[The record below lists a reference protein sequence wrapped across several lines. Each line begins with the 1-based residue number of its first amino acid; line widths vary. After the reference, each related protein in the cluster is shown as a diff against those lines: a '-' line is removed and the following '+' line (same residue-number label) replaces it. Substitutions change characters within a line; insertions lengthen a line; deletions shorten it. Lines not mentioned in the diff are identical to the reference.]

1 MPRRFLPE
9 VQGLRA
15 VAVLLVLVY
24 HLNAAVLP
32 GGYVGVDVFFV
43 ISGFLITSL
52 LLREVHDHGRI
63 SVSQFYIRR
72 VRRILPAATLVLLAT
87 GIATVLLLPV
97 TRLEQAALELAA
109 SAAYIENFVLAA
121 QTVDYLAAEEAPS
134 PVQHFWSLAV
144 EEQFYLVWPLLF
156 VGWAALRS
164 RLSEQRRELVLGGA
178 ITVII
183 TASLI
188 CSVVMTQTDPTSAY
202 FVPFTRMWEL
212 AAGGLLAVVLARWNL
227 PDRLRDPVGWAGL
240 VAIGVAAVYYNEH
253 TAFPGYAAALPVLGA
268 AAVIVAGEGRS
279 RYSAGQLL
287 STRPARFIGDIS
299 YALYLWHWP
308 LIVIALGMFNETELS
323 FGTAVALGALSILL
337 AWLTK
342 ITVEDPIRM
351 RGLLSTGRTAL
362 AFALSG
368 IIVVS
373 GTAWGINSHVQQI
386 RSVEFNPEVH
396 LGPQA
401 LDEEDRPEELT
412 APPYPSVL
420 TAEDD
425 LPDLYEDGCQSSEE
439 DTFPSPCVYGPDDA
453 ETTVAL
459 VGDSHAAHWS
469 PALQE
474 IAEDRDWQLYTF
486 TKSSCAFTATLLV
499 RPGEE
504 TPYTQCQ
511 LWTENVLSELHK
523 LDPDFVI
530 TSSRAKATPYGMDGD
545 EEEARRAVAE
555 GMSALWQLLD
565 EAGIT
570 VVALR
575 DTPTTRSRI
584 VECIDL
590 HSPDVEACVRE
601 RDSALNGEDP
611 QVIAAEEGDVD
622 TPIVD
627 LSDRF
632 CLDDICP
639 AVIGNVLVYRDSHHI
654 TATYSRLL
662 SDDLAERLE
671 EVL

>member
-1 MPRRFLPE
+1 
-9 VQGLRA
+9 
-15 VAVLLVLVY
+15 
-24 HLNAAVLP
+24 
-32 GGYVGVDVFFV
+32 
-43 ISGFLITSL
+43 
-52 LLREVHDHGRI
+52 
-63 SVSQFYIRR
+63 
-72 VRRILPAATLVLLAT
+72 
-87 GIATVLLLPV
+87 
-97 TRLEQAALELAA
+97 
-109 SAAYIENFVLAA
+109 
-121 QTVDYLAAEEAPS
+121 
-134 PVQHFWSLAV
+134 
-144 EEQFYLVWPLLF
+144 
-156 VGWAALRS
+156 
-164 RLSEQRRELVLGGA
+164 
-178 ITVII
+178 
-183 TASLI
+183 
-188 CSVVMTQTDPTSAY
+188 
-202 FVPFTRMWEL
+202 
-212 AAGGLLAVVLARWNL
+212 
-227 PDRLRDPVGWAGL
+227 
-240 VAIGVAAVYYNEH
+240 
-253 TAFPGYAAALPVLGA
+253 
-268 AAVIVAGEGRS
+268 
-279 RYSAGQLL
+279 
-287 STRPARFIGDIS
+287 
-299 YALYLWHWP
+299 
-308 LIVIALGMFNETELS
+308 MFNETELS

-499 RPGEE
+499 RPGGGD
-504 TPYTQCQ
+504 PYTQCQ

-545 EEEARRAVAE
+545 EEEARRAVPKACPRC
-555 GMSALWQLLD
+555 GSFWTRRASPWWPCATLPPPAAGSWSASTC
-565 EAGIT
+565 T
-570 VVALR
+570 VRTSKPASGSGTARSTARTRRSLR
-575 DTPTTRSRI
+575 LRR
-584 VECIDL
+584 
-590 HSPDVEACVRE
+590 A
-601 RDSALNGEDP
+601 
-611 QVIAAEEGDVD
+611 DVD

-671 EVL
+671 GCSERVRPSAEAGPRPDTCGPAAWEERGGPAHGEE